1 MTESNKRSLAKT
13 ITWRLTGSSLT
24 MFITYIITGNF
35 VIAGSVAVLQ
45 AAINTVAYYI
55 HERIWNLIKWEK
67 SN

>member
-1 MTESNKRSLAKT
+1 MIESNLRSIVKT
-13 ITWRLTGSSLT
+13 ITWRITGSTLT
-24 MFITYIITGNF
+24 MLITYAITGNF

-55 HERIWNLIKWEK
+55 HERTWNLIKWEK

>member
-13 ITWRLTGSSLT
+13 ITWRITGSSIT

-45 AAINTVAYYI
+45 AATNTVAYFI